1 MNPEESE
8 DRVDGVDGV
17 EATGTEAQ
25 APGVR
30 IVLVDDHAILR
41 EALRTCLQLEAD
53 FEVVDEGDDGHQA
66 VALSARHRPDV
77 LLLDVE
83 MPGPPVGVTVPRVLR
98 ESPGTRVIILS
109 MHESPDLVRE
119 LLSLGIS
126 GYLNKRV
133 SRQHL
138 VSVVRDAALGGDGVR
153 LSLSQHAA
161 VAPTATEGG
170 ISAREREL
178 LTLVSQ
184 ALSNRQIAARLG
196 ITEGT
201 VKRHLRNIFGKL
213 DAVSRI
219 DAVNKAVAASLIVPP
234 HPRTA
239 MTASRLR

>member
-1 MNPEESE
+1 MNRP
-8 DRVDGVDGV
+8 
-17 EATGTEAQ
+17 Q
-25 APGVR
+25 VR
-30 IVLVDDHAILR
+30 IVLVDDHVILR
-41 EALRTCLQLEAD
+41 DTLRTCLHLEED
-53 FEVVDEGDDGHQA
+53 FEVVGEGADGAQA
-66 VALSARHRPDV
+66 VSLCGRLRPDV

-83 MPGPPVGVTVPRVLR
+83 MPGPPVGSTVPRVL
-98 ESPGTRVIILS
+98 EVSPETRVIILS

-119 LLSLGIS
+119 LLGLGIR

-133 SRQHL
+133 SKQHL
-138 VSVVRDAALGGDGVR
+138 VSVVRGAASGGDAVQ
-153 LSLSQHAA
+153 LSVSQHAA
-161 VAPTATEGG
+161 VTPAVDGR

-184 ALSNRQIAARLG
+184 AMSNRQIAGRLC

-234 HPRTA
+234 HPHPRTA
-239 MTASRLR
+239 ATTASRP